1 MCFFFNYKDTE
12 GVYACVSSYTYVHQ
26 PHNAF
31 QGGTIVNNITLGVHL
46 IVKDEADL
54 LPHCLASVAGA
65 DEIVMIDTG
74 STDES
79 IAIAEAHGAR
89 VFQREWTDD
98 FAAARNEGLV
108 HASTNWI
115 LILDA
120 DECLQTPLTELR
132 SLLQNTQAQAFTV
145 NIDNWVGVRPED
157 KVKHSAVRLFR
168 NGQGY
173 QYSGR
178 IHEGID
184 NSILSKHNLSAIEH
198 SPLEIIH
205 FGYLPEIMTQKDKIN
220 RNRHLLLLALT
231 EYPDDPFHSYNL
243 AVNCCQE
250 GRLQEAET
258 LLRQGLH
265 HVALEASY
273 RPTMIRD
280 LCKIYHAQGKMNA
293 IDPLLMI
300 ELERYG
306 DYPDL
311 HFLLGQSLESQG
323 LWERALLAY
332 QHAESIPAHEI
343 LSGKYVCEQ
352 GMSTFR
358 PLYRMGLISQRLGL
372 LEDAARF
379 FHRAL
384 QHHSLYTPA
393 LQGIAAAFQRLAVP
407 DEEIT
412 TLLIQLVPP
421 TTSTSRSAII
431 ESLYQINAYEAIAT
445 LSRDI
450 FPLELDTANWI
461 ISSLIITGK
470 KEDACIAI
478 KKMTLLASQNNQ
490 SSEHQKQWYTLYAIC
505 QWELYGEFK
514 NDLLTFTS
522 NELRSGLEY
531 IERCQRQQEESCPS
545 EIEAD
550 HLYAPFLS
558 DLIGLS
564 VKLHQL
570 TLSHTLVD
578 LFPAYRSEFATAL
591 YKEGDWQAAGE
602 EFIVLVRDKIADA
615 NVLFYIGEM
624 IFDKGHYS
632 EASEWFQQALE
643 QEPEHESARIGL
655 SLCYLQ
661 QAKLSMEDA
670 LQNLNDAHA
679 HGPLQEDNRAILK
692 SITLLNRTSWHT
704 QWSLRQ
710 SEGRSS
716 L

>member
-1 MCFFFNYKDTE
+1 M
-12 GVYACVSSYTYVHQ
+12 
-26 PHNAF
+26 
-31 QGGTIVNNITLGVHL
+31 NNITLGVHL

-54 LPHCLASVAGA
+54 LPHCLVSVAGA

-108 HASTNWI
+108 HAATNWI
-115 LILDA
+115 LVLDA

-157 KVKHSAVRLFR
+157 KVKHRAVRLFR

-184 NSILSKHNLSAIEH
+184 TSILNKHNLSAIEH
-198 SPLEIIH
+198 SQLEIIH
-205 FGYLPEIMTQKDKIN
+205 FGYLPEIMARKDKIN
-220 RNRHLLLLALT
+220 RNRQLLQLALT
-231 EYPDDPFHSYNL
+231 ESPEDPFHSYNL
-243 AVNCCQE
+243 AVNCCQD

-258 LLRQGLH
+258 LLRQTLH
-265 HVALEASY
+265 HVTLEASY

-332 QHAESIPAHEI
+332 QRAESIPEHEV

-352 GMSTFR
+352 GMNTFR

-372 LEDAARF
+372 QEDAARF
-379 FHRAL
+379 FHRVL
-384 QHHSLYTPA
+384 QHHSLYLPA
-393 LQGIAAAFQRLAVP
+393 LQGIAAAFQHLAVP

-412 TLLIQLVPP
+412 NLLIQLVPP
-421 TTSTSRSAII
+421 TTPASRSAII
-431 ESLYQINAYEAIAT
+431 ESLYQINAYETITT

-450 FPLELDTANWI
+450 FPLEMDTANRI

-470 KEDACIAI
+470 LEDACTAI
-478 KKMTLLASQNNQ
+478 KQMTLLASQENNDLELQ
-490 SSEHQKQWYTLYAIC
+490 MQWHTLWAIC

-514 NDLLTFTS
+514 NDLLTHAS

-531 IERCQRQQEESCPS
+531 IGRCQRQQEACPV
-545 EIEAD
+545 EKEVD
-550 HLYAPFLS
+550 TLYSSFIS
-558 DLIGLS
+558 DLIRQS
-564 VKLHQL
+564 IKLHQL

-578 LFPAYRSEFATAL
+578 LFPAYRSELATAL
-591 YKEGDWQAAGE
+591 YKEGNWQAAGE
-602 EFIVLVRDKIADA
+602 EFIILIRDKIADA
-615 NVLFYIGEM
+615 SVLFYIGEM

-670 LQNLNDAHA
+670 LQSLNDPHG
-679 HGPLQEDNRAILK
+679 HGPLQVDIGAIRK
-692 SITLLNRTSWHT
+692 SISLLNRTPWHT
-704 QWSLRQ
+704 QWSFRQ

-716 L
+716 I

>member
-1 MCFFFNYKDTE
+1 MCFFFNYKDAE
-12 GVYACVSSYTYVHQ
+12 GVYACVSSYTYVQ
-26 PHNAF
+26 QTHNAF
-31 QGGTIVNNITLGVHL
+31 QGGTTVNNITLGVHL

-89 VFQREWTDD
+89 VFQRKWTDD

-184 NSILSKHNLSAIEH
+184 TSILSKHNFSAIEH
-198 SPLEIIH
+198 SQLEIIH
-205 FGYLPEIMTQKDKIN
+205 FGYLPEIMTRKDKIN

-243 AVNCCQE
+243 AVNFCQD
-250 GRLQEAET
+250 GRLLEAET

-265 HVALEASY
+265 HVVLEASY

-323 LWERALLAY
+323 LLERALLAY
-332 QHAESIPAHEI
+332 QHAESIPEHEV

-352 GMSTFR
+352 GMTTFR

-407 DEEIT
+407 DEEIV

-421 TTSTSRSAII
+421 TTSISRSAII
-431 ESLYQINAYEAIAT
+431 ESLYEINAYETIAT

-450 FPLELDTANWI
+450 FPLELDTAYRI

-470 KEDACIAI
+470 LEDAGTAI
-478 KKMTLLASQNNQ
+478 GQMTSLASQDHLGL
-490 SSEHQKQWYTLYAIC
+490 EHQKQWYTLWAIC
-505 QWELYGEFK
+505 QWERYGEFK
-514 NDLLTFTS
+514 KDLLNHIS
-522 NELRSGLEY
+522 GELRSGLEY
-531 IERCQRQQEESCPS
+531 IERSQRQQVTCPV
-545 EIEAD
+545 EIEVD
-550 HLYAPFLS
+550 HIYSSFLS
-558 DLIGLS
+558 DLIGQS

-591 YKEGDWQAAGE
+591 YKEGNWQAAGE

-615 NVLFYIGEM
+615 SVLFYIGEM

-632 EASEWFQQALE
+632 EASEWFQQALD

-670 LQNLNDAHA
+670 LQSLKDAHA
-679 HGPLQEDNRAILK
+679 HGPLQEDIGAIRK
-692 SITLLNRTSWHT
+692 SITLLNRTPWHT
-704 QWSLRQ
+704 QWSFRQ
-710 SEGRSS
+710 NEKRSS

>member
-1 MCFFFNYKDTE
+1 M
-12 GVYACVSSYTYVHQ
+12 
-26 PHNAF
+26 
-31 QGGTIVNNITLGVHL
+31 NNITLGVHL

-89 VFQREWTDD
+89 VLQREWTDD

-145 NIDNWVGVRPED
+145 NIENWVGFRPED

-184 NSILSKHNLSAIEH
+184 TSILSKHNLSAIEH
-198 SPLEIIH
+198 SQLQIIH
-205 FGYLPEIMTQKDKIN
+205 FGYLPEIMIRKDKIN
-220 RNRHLLLLALT
+220 RNRHLLHLALT
-231 EYPDDPFHSYNL
+231 EYPDDPFHAYNL
-243 AVNCCQE
+243 AVNCCQD
-250 GRLQEAET
+250 GRLQETET

-280 LCKIYHAQGKMNA
+280 LCKIYQAQGKTNA

-323 LWERALLAY
+323 LLERALLAY
-332 QHAESIPAHEI
+332 QLAESIPELEV

-384 QHHSLYTPA
+384 QHHALYTPA

-407 DEEIT
+407 DEEIA

-421 TTSTSRSAII
+421 TTSISRSAII
-431 ESLYQINAYEAIAT
+431 DSLYEINAYETITT

-470 KEDACIAI
+470 QEDACTAI
-478 KKMTLLASQNNQ
+478 RQITSLAAQDNHDL
-490 SSEHQKQWYTLYAIC
+490 EHQKQWYTLWAIC
-505 QWELYGEFK
+505 QWEQYGEFK
-514 NDLLTFTS
+514 KDLLNHTS
-522 NELRSGLEY
+522 DELRSGLEY
-531 IERCQRQQEESCPS
+531 IERSQRQQVACPA
-545 EIEAD
+545 EIEVD
-550 HLYAPFLS
+550 PLYSSFLS
-558 DLIGLS
+558 DLLGQS
-564 VKLHQL
+564 VKLHQH

-578 LFPAYRSEFATAL
+578 LFPAYRSEFATVL

-615 NVLFYIGEM
+615 NVLFYIGEI

-632 EASEWFQQALE
+632 EACEWFQQALE

-670 LQNLNDAHA
+670 LQSLNDAHV
-679 HGPLQEDNRAILK
+679 HGPLQEDIGAIRK
-692 SITLLNRTSWHT
+692 SITLLNRTPWHT
-704 QWSLRQ
+704 QWSFRQ

>member
-1 MCFFFNYKDTE
+1 M
-12 GVYACVSSYTYVHQ
+12 
-26 PHNAF
+26 
-31 QGGTIVNNITLGVHL
+31 NNITLGVHL

-65 DEIVMIDTG
+65 DEIVIIDTG

-89 VFQREWTDD
+89 VFQREWTND
-98 FAAARNEGLV
+98 FAAARNEGLI

-115 LILDA
+115 LVLDA

-145 NIDNWVGVRPED
+145 NIDNWVGIRPED

-184 NSILSKHNLSAIEH
+184 TSILSKHNPSAVEH
-198 SPLEIIH
+198 SQLEIIH
-205 FGYLPEIMTQKDKIN
+205 FGYLPEIMTRKDKIN
-220 RNRHLLLLALT
+220 RNRYLLRLALT
-231 EYPDDPFHSYNL
+231 EHPDDPFHSYNL
-243 AVNCCQE
+243 AVNCCQD

-258 LLRQGLH
+258 LLRQSLQ
-265 HVALEASY
+265 HVALETSY

-280 LCKIYHAQGKMNA
+280 LCKIYLSQGKTNA

-323 LWERALLAY
+323 LLERALLAY
-332 QHAESIPAHEI
+332 QHAESIPEHEVF
-343 LSGKYVCEQ
+343 SGKYVCEQ

-358 PLYRMGLISQRLGL
+358 PLYRMGFISQRLGL
-372 LEDAARF
+372 QEDAARF

-393 LQGIAAAFQRLAVP
+393 LQGIAVAFQRLAVP
-407 DEEIT
+407 DAEIA

-421 TTSTSRSAII
+421 TTSASRSAIMDTLF
-431 ESLYQINAYEAIAT
+431 EINAYETITT
-445 LSRDI
+445 LSRDV
-450 FPLELDTANWI
+450 FPLELDTANGI

-470 KEDACIAI
+470 LEDACIAI
-478 KKMTLLASQNNQ
+478 EQLTSLAYQDNLGLEHKKQLCTL
-490 SSEHQKQWYTLYAIC
+490 WAIC
-505 QWELYGEFK
+505 QWERYGEFK
-514 NDLLTFTS
+514 NDLLTHAS
-522 NELRSGLEY
+522 HELRSGLEY
-531 IERCQRQQEESCPS
+531 IERCQRQQEACPV
-545 EIEAD
+545 EIEVD
-550 HLYAPFLS
+550 HLYSSFLS
-558 DLIGLS
+558 DLIVQS
-564 VKLHQL
+564 VKLQQL
-570 TLSHTLVD
+570 RLSHTLVD

-591 YKEGDWQAAGE
+591 YKEGNWEAAGE
-602 EFIVLVRDKIADA
+602 QFIVLVRDKTTDA
-615 NVLFYIGEM
+615 SVLFYIGEM

-661 QAKLSMEDA
+661 QAKMSMEDA
-670 LQNLNDAHA
+670 LKSLIDAHV
-679 HGPLQEDNRAILK
+679 HGPLQEDIRAIRK
-692 SITLLNRTSWHT
+692 SISLLNRTPWHT
-704 QWSLRQ
+704 QWSFRQ

-716 L
+716 I

>member
-1 MCFFFNYKDTE
+1 MCFFFDYKDAE
-12 GVYACVSSYTYVHQ
+12 NRLYYSRSTYVQ
-26 PHNAF
+26 QTHNAF
-31 QGGTIVNNITLGVHL
+31 QGGTTVNNITLGVHL

-54 LPHCLASVAGA
+54 LPHCLASVAGV

-89 VFQREWTDD
+89 VFQRDWTDD

-115 LILDA
+115 LVLDA
-120 DECLQTPLTELR
+120 DECLRNPLTELR
-132 SLLQNTQAQAFTV
+132 SLLQNTQAQAFIV
-145 NIDNWVGVRPED
+145 NIDNWVGVLPED

-173 QYSGR
+173 RYSGR

-184 NSILSKHNLSAIEH
+184 TSILSKHNLSAIEH
-198 SPLEIIH
+198 SQLEIIH
-205 FGYLPEIMTQKDKIN
+205 FGYLPEIMARKDKIN
-220 RNRHLLLLALT
+220 RNRHLLQLALS
-231 EYPDDPFHSYNL
+231 EYPADPFHSYNL
-243 AVNCCQE
+243 SVNYCQD
-250 GRLQEAET
+250 GQLQEAET
-258 LLRQGLH
+258 LLRQTLQ

-280 LCKIYHAQGKMNA
+280 LCKIYHAQGKTNA
-293 IDPLLMI
+293 IDPLLLV
-300 ELERYG
+300 ELERYD

-323 LWERALLAY
+323 LLERALLAY
-332 QHAESIPAHEI
+332 QRAESIPEHEG

-358 PLYRMGLISQRLGL
+358 PLYHMGLISQRLGL
-372 LEDAARF
+372 QEDAARF

-384 QHHSLYTPA
+384 QHHALYTPA
-393 LQGIAAAFQRLAVP
+393 LQGIAAAFQHLAVP
-407 DEEIT
+407 DEEIA

-421 TTSTSRSAII
+421 TTPASRSAII
-431 ESLYQINAYEAIAT
+431 DSLYQINAYETIST
-445 LSRDI
+445 LSRDV
-450 FPLELDTANWI
+450 FPLELDTAKGI

-470 KEDACIAI
+470 LEEACTAI
-478 KKMTLLASQNNQ
+478 RQMISLASQGNH
-490 SSEHQKQWYTLYAIC
+490 SSEYQKQWYTLWAIC
-505 QWELYGEFK
+505 QWEQFGEFK
-514 NDLLTFTS
+514 NDLLIHTS
-522 NELRSGLEY
+522 GELRSGLEY
-531 IERCQRQQEESCPS
+531 IARCQRQQEACPI
-545 EIEAD
+545 EIEVD
-550 HLYAPFLS
+550 HLYASLLS
-558 DLIGLS
+558 DLIGQS

-591 YKEGDWQAAGE
+591 YKEGNWQAAGE
-602 EFIVLVRDKIADA
+602 EFIVLVRDKTADA
-615 NVLFYIGEM
+615 SVLFYIGEM

-632 EASEWFQQALE
+632 KASEWFQQALE

-670 LQNLNDAHA
+670 LQSLNDPPV
-679 HGPLQEDNRAILK
+679 HGPLQEDIRAIRK
-692 SITLLNRTSWHT
+692 SISLLNRTPWHT
-704 QWSLRQ
+704 KWSFRQ
-710 SEGRSS
+710 CEGRSS